1 MGRRHVV
8 VVVDRETGLARSASV
23 HLPSLVGIAIAT
35 LCLPLLIGLGAEL
48 SAHAELAHLRFMRAA
63 LEEENANYRSV
74 TDTFTEQIRALA
86 GVVGDLQPNG
96 DASRASV
103 IHQAGNDRATRA
115 ATRPGPTPPALVAAA
130 VLPSFATPG
139 EIYDVLGG
147 VLRVLTNGLP
157 SIERSIR
164 SREELAAAA
173 PAIWPAEGW
182 LTAPF
187 GERSNPLTGEPAFH
201 EGIDISAS
209 EGEPVHATADGI
221 VEAAS
226 YAGDFGN
233 LVVVG
238 HAFGISTRYAH
249 LSRFAVRPGVMVTRG
264 DVVGY
269 VGATGRA
276 TGAHVHYE
284 VLIDDKPINPL
295 QVLTN
300 PARRQPEP

>member
-1 MGRRHVV
+1 MGRRHIV
-8 VVVDRETGLARSASV
+8 VVVDRESGLARSASV

-35 LCLPLLIGLGAEL
+35 LCAPLLIGLGAEL
-48 SAHAELAHLRFMRAA
+48 SANAELAHLRFMRAA

-74 TDTFTEQIRALA
+74 TDTFTEQVRALA

-96 DASRASV
+96 DVSRASAT
-103 IHQAGNDRATRA
+103 HQVGNVSRA
-115 ATRPGPTPPALVAAA
+115 AAHPGPMPPALVAAA
-130 VLPSFATPG
+130 VLPSFAPPD

-157 SIERSIR
+157 SIERTIR
-164 SREELAAAA
+164 SRQELAAAA
-173 PAIWPAEGW
+173 PSIWPAPGW
-182 LTAPF
+182 LTASF
-187 GERSNPLTGEPAFH
+187 GERSSPLTGEPGFH
-201 EGIDISAS
+201 EGIDISAT
-209 EGEPVHATADGI
+209 EGEPVYATADGV

-233 LVVVG
+233 LVVLG

-269 VGATGRA
+269 AGATGRA

-300 PARRQPEP
+300 SAGRQPEP

>member
-23 HLPSLVGIAIAT
+23 HLPSLVGIAIAI

-48 SAHAELAHLRFMRAA
+48 SANAELARLRFMRAA
-63 LEEENANYRSV
+63 LEEENANYRAV
-74 TDTFTEQIRALA
+74 TETFTDQIRALA
-86 GVVGDLQPNG
+86 GAVGDLQPNG
-96 DASRASV
+96 DVSRASAA
-103 IHQAGNDRATRA
+103 HQVGNVSRA
-115 ATRPGPTPPALVAAA
+115 AAHAGPTPPALVAAA
-130 VLPSFATPG
+130 VLPSFAPPD

-147 VLRVLTNGLP
+147 VLRVLANGLP
-157 SIERSIR
+157 SLERSIR
-164 SREELAAAA
+164 SRQELAAAA
-173 PAIWPAEGW
+173 PSIWPAQGW
-182 LTAPF
+182 LTASF
-187 GERSNPLTGEPAFH
+187 GERSNPLTGEPGFH

-209 EGEPVHATADGI
+209 EGEPVYATADGV

-226 YAGDFGN
+226 YSGDFGN
-233 LVVVG
+233 LVVLG

-249 LSRFAVRPGVMVTRG
+249 LSRFAVRPGVMVKRG

-300 PARRQPEP
+300 PARRQREP